1 MFYFS
6 RNAIGCFIY
15 LIFLQVLIQQV
26 RSTRCCFSSRSIS
39 VEPEQASF
47 FDIVQLQV
55 FKYHYYKY
63 KFFHYKSSIM
73 PVITRSMTKCRPVT
87 TTLSSSDLK
96 DSVIMS
102 SPTTLVS
109 SSGLSSPSSVSL
121 ESIAS
126 LNFENQFEISTNT
139 NLEFSNFCH
148 PCLTSSPHSL
158 HNFSME
164 SGCDEIENTPLKDD
178 PDLSIN
184 QASSDDKIMQVLMAI
199 SSQMVTN
206 MQELHEKITKNTS
219 DLQEQLR
226 QNDFKISTEIQRITE
241 ENDEFKREIRNELLS
256 LRNGGISNNSVLSV
270 PAPIPSLPVVS
281 SSSPSVPVDSP
292 VSQGPNTTIPTQGD
306 AMQSQMLQL
315 LNETFSKL
323 STVLL
328 ETKSESK
335 TDWPKFS
342 GETTK
347 FRDWYL
353 AIMAQL
359 SLPPW
364 NVLYDPVRNDV
375 VSTTSHTQ
383 LNGKLCQ
390 AAH

>member
-1 MFYFS
+1 
-6 RNAIGCFIY
+6 
-15 LIFLQVLIQQV
+15 
-26 RSTRCCFSSRSIS
+26 
-39 VEPEQASF
+39 
-47 FDIVQLQV
+47 
-55 FKYHYYKY
+55 
-63 KFFHYKSSIM
+63 M
-73 PVITRSMTKCRPVT
+73 PVITRSMAKCRQVT
-87 TTLSSSDLK
+87 TTSSSSDLK
-96 DSVIMS
+96 DPVVMS

-121 ESIAS
+121 ESTAS
-126 LNFENQFEISTNT
+126 SNFENQFEISTNT
-139 NLEFSNFCH
+139 NFEFSKFCH
-148 PCLTSSPHSL
+148 PCLTSSSHSI

-164 SGCDEIENTPLKDD
+164 SGCEEIENTKLKDD

-184 QASSDDKIMQVLMAI
+184 QALSDEKIMQVLIVI
-199 SSQMVTN
+199 SSQMVAN
-206 MQELHEKITKNTS
+206 MQELHEKITKTAS
-219 DLQEQLR
+219 DLQEQLSR
-226 QNDFKISTEIQRITE
+226 NDFKISTEIHCITQE
-241 ENDEFKREIRNELLS
+241 HDEFKREIRNELLS
-256 LRNGGISNNSVLSV
+256 LRNVGISTNPV
-270 PAPIPSLPVVS
+270 PPVPVPIPSLPVVS
-281 SSSPSVPVDSP
+281 NSSPSVPVDLP
-292 VSQGPNTTIPTQGD
+292 VSQGPNTTILTQGD
-306 AMQSQMLQL
+306 AMQSQMLHL

-328 ETKSESK
+328 ESKSESK

-383 LNGKLCQ
+383 LNGKLYAKLLISLEGPAMKNMISKKHLRANSLMLLQDYSICTVRKMCLK
-390 AAH
+390 